1 MRIYDGLLLTYK
13 RKEIGL
19 SVEMWM
25 DLDCHTELSKS
36 EREKQISY
44 INTYM
49 RNLKKNGIDEPS
61 SRAGIQTQT

>member
-1 MRIYDGLLLTYK
+1 MHIYNGLLLTYK

-36 EREKQISY
+36 EREKQILY

-49 RNLKKNGIDEPS
+49 RNLKKMV
-61 SRAGIQTQT
+61 

>member
-1 MRIYDGLLLTYK
+1 MSISRGIDKGDVMRIYNGLLLTYK

-36 EREKQISY
+36 EREKQILY

-49 RNLKKNGIDEPS
+49 RNLKKMV
-61 SRAGIQTQT
+61 